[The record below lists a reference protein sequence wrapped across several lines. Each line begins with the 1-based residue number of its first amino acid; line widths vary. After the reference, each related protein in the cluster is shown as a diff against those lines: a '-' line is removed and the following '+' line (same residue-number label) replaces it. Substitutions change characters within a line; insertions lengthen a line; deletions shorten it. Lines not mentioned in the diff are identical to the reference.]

1 VASGGS
7 AARPP
12 DKEHLE
18 MKSALNRFV
27 RNDQG
32 LETIEY
38 AIVAGLIV
46 VGVIAAV
53 TAIGIWVANKW
64 EAIKTALGA

>member
-1 VASGGS
+1 MQT
-7 AARPP
+7 P
-12 DKEHLE
+12 K
-18 MKSALNRFV
+18 RFV
-27 RNDQG
+27 SDERG

-46 VGVIAAV
+46 VGVITAI

-64 EAIKTALGA
+64 DSVRSGVGA

>member
-1 VASGGS
+1 MMQQL
-7 AARPP
+7 
-12 DKEHLE
+12 K
-18 MKSALNRFV
+18 RFV
-27 RNDQG
+27 SDERG

-46 VGVIAAV
+46 VGVISAV

-64 EAIKTALGA
+64 GALETTLGA

>member
-1 VASGGS
+1 MNIL
-7 AARPP
+7 R
-12 DKEHLE
+12 
-18 MKSALNRFV
+18 RFV
-27 RNDQG
+27 SDDRG

-53 TAIGIWVANKW
+53 TAIGIWVGNNW
-64 EAIKTALGA
+64 DTFKTRLGA

>member
-1 VASGGS
+1 MNTL
-7 AARPP
+7 R
-12 DKEHLE
+12 
-18 MKSALNRFV
+18 RFV
-27 RNDQG
+27 SDDRG

-53 TAIGIWVANKW
+53 TAIGIWVGNNW
-64 EAIKTALGA
+64 DNFKTRLGA